1 MSSTPHKD
9 KLVAALENP
18 KCSLEDKALIEEALQ
33 LYGEWSN
40 RLSQLDSSGRELVD
54 QMVELVNYHPLK
66 EVACNSDY
74 VGLHSAG

>member
-54 QMVELVNYHPLK
+54 QMVELMKIP
-66 EVACNSDY
+66 S
-74 VGLHSAG
+74 SA